1 MPFCIRFVIPILRV
15 PVVMFPP
22 SIAPP
27 TNLQLQSPLIRL
39 PAEIKHMI
47 YRLCFVTDRSILDP
61 IVDCTGSG
69 LESSVVPTLGMNLL
83 QTCRRVYHD
92 ADRRPLFANN
102 TFRFST
108 VDRVR
113 AFFRQLDVG
122 LSVYVQDIEI
132 DARRV
137 NSEHPG
143 LAREWLHY
151 LAWGNGSWAQ
161 MLGSLR
167 MDAIGLKCLRLN
179 FESWPTI
186 PMFRTELWNLLR
198 NMLSRVQGL
207 ERIVVIGAS
216 KGSGMA
222 RKEPW

>member
-1 MPFCIRFVIPILRV
+1 MLP
-15 PVVMFPP
+15 PV
-22 SIAPP
+22 IAPA
-27 TNLQLQSPLIRL
+27 TNLQLQSQLIQL
-39 PAEIKHMI
+39 PAEIKHI
-47 YRLCFVTDRSILDP
+47 IFGLCLVTERSILDP

-69 LESSVVPTLGMNLL
+69 LERRVVPTLGMSLL

-92 ADRRPLFANN
+92 VDRRPLFAHN
-102 TFRFST
+102 TFRFSS
-108 VDRVR
+108 VDRLR
-113 AFFRQLDVG
+113 AFFCSLDNS
-122 LSVYVQDIEI
+122 LSVYIQDIEI
-132 DARRV
+132 DVRRV

-161 MLGSLR
+161 TLGSLR
-167 MDAIGLKCLRLN
+167 MDAVGLKCLRLN

-198 NMLSRVQGL
+198 SMLSRVEGL

-216 KGSGMA
+216 KGRGMA
-222 RKEPW
+222 KKAPW